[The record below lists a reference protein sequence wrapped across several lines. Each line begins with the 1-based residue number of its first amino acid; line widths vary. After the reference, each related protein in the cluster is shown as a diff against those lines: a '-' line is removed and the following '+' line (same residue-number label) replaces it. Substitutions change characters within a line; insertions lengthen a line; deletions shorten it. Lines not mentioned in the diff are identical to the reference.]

1 MKTATRLL
9 VAALVLGTVM
19 GTLIV
24 PAQAGKK
31 KVVAVLPFDSHHHST
46 WGRNAAEY
54 LETLLVEKGKF
65 RVVDRKHLSR
75 VIKEHEL
82 GQMGLTEMSKELG
95 RFIEADYLLGGS
107 ISALGDSY
115 SLNAKMI
122 DMETAE
128 IVVAKST
135 TFKNLSKLRKA
146 CQFVTKALAQRA
158 YGTGSGNSKAEL
170 FSMSDSRQFYDAAAY
185 LVGQMETM
193 TSNVAGSIDEV
204 MGKKV
209 MVQLE
214 RKINFRP
221 GIKVQVE
228 SDGFEGTD
236 TIGTLYITR
245 MRPNGRSE
253 ATFQEEPMGLT
264 MGQRFSSA
272 NYKNVVAIGP
282 FEDVEEEN
290 EEFIKQFRKT
300 LGDSMGSA
308 SVIAPAD
315 GMDSLAGSI
324 TPANRRSKL
333 KALFN
338 QGVDLVVTG
347 RFIGSAGHRRLDMT
361 VYNCYDGKKLKTI
374 KLETKL

>member
-1 MKTATRLL
+1 MVRLL
-9 VAALVLGTVM
+9 VAALVLGTIIS
-19 GTLIV
+19 GYAIT
-24 PAQAGKK
+24 AKAGDK
-31 KVVAVLPFDSHHHST
+31 KVVAVLPFESHHYSS
-46 WGRNAAEY
+46 WGRNAADY

-146 CQFVTKALAQRA
+146 CQFVAKALAQRV

-170 FSMSDSRQFYDAAAY
+170 FSMSDSRQFYDAASY

-193 TSNVAGSIDEV
+193 TSNVSGSIDEV

-214 RKINFRP
+214 KKINFRP

-272 NYKNVVAIGP
+272 NFKNVVAVGP
-282 FEDVEEEN
+282 FEDAEEEN
-290 EEFIKQFRKT
+290 DEFVKQFKKT
-300 LGDSMGSA
+300 LADAMGSA
-308 SVIAPAD
+308 SVISPAD
-315 GMDSLAGSI
+315 GMDTLAGSI
-324 TPANRRSKL
+324 TPGNRKSKL

-338 QGVDLVVTG
+338 QGVDLLVTG
-347 RFIGSAGHRRLDMT
+347 RFIGAAGHRRLDMT
-361 VYNCYDGKKLKTI
+361 VYNCFDGKKLKTI

>member
-1 MKTATRLL
+1 MKIMVRLL
-9 VAALVLGTVM
+9 VAALVM
-19 GTLIV
+19 GTAI
-24 PAQAGKK
+24 AGFTATVKAGDK
-31 KVVAVLPFDSHHHST
+31 KVVAVLPFESHNYSS
-46 WGRNAAEY
+46 WGQNAAEY
-54 LETLLVEKGKF
+54 LETLLVESGKF

-75 VIKEHEL
+75 ILKEHEL

-107 ISALGDSY
+107 ITPLGDSY
-115 SLNAKMI
+115 SLNAKLI

-135 TFKNLSKLRKA
+135 TFKNLSKLRRA
-146 CQFVTKALAQRA
+146 CQFVTKALAQRV

-170 FSMSDSRQFYDAAAY
+170 FSMSDSRQFFDAASY
-185 LVGQMETM
+185 LVGQLEAL
-193 TSNVAGSIDEV
+193 TSNVQGSVDEV

-209 MVQLE
+209 MVQLDK
-214 RKINFRP
+214 KINFRP

-253 ATFQEEPMGLT
+253 ATFLEEPMGLG
-264 MGQRFSSA
+264 MGQRFSSV

-282 FEDVEEEN
+282 FEDAEEEN
-290 EEFIKQFRKT
+290 AEFVTQFRKT
-300 LGDSMGSA
+300 LADAMGSA
-308 SVIAPAD
+308 STITPAN
-315 GMDSLAGSI
+315 GVDSIVNAI
-324 TPANRRSKL
+324 TPANRKAKL

-338 QGVDLVVTG
+338 QGVDLMVTG
-347 RFIGSAGHRRLDMT
+347 RFIGAAGHRRLDMT
-361 VYNCYDGKKLKTI
+361 VYNCFDGSKVKTI